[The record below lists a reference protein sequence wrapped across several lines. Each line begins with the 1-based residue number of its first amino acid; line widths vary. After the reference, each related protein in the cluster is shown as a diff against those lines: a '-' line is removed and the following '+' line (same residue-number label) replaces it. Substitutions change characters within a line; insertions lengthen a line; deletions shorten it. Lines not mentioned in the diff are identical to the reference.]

1 MEGEAE
7 RVEIRPEE
15 ELAGEGRV
23 VPDEDRDRPN
33 PPQLVKKVRL
43 RDGRVCSNP
52 LCRRRT
58 GLHAHHIEFR
68 AHGGRTVLSNEKL
81 VCSLCHGLLH
91 QGLLRI
97 EGDPLRGVTF
107 HPVFRRG
114 AKSSLGDLTEEL
126 RSLSSSPGVVVA
138 AEARAGGEGPGE
150 KSRIRDSRRVS
161 RLGGE
166 ESRIRDSHDA
176 EDLIA
181 ALRSLGY
188 SAEEAQRRVECASGK
203 LTGGCAG
210 AEVADEEIL
219 AEALRA

>member
-1 MEGEAE
+1 MLPA
-7 RVEIRPEE
+7 
-15 ELAGEGRV
+15 
-23 VPDEDRDRPN
+23 EDRDRPS

-52 LCRRRT
+52 FCRRRT

-68 AHGGRTVLSNEKL
+68 SHGGRTVLSNEKL
-81 VCSLCHGLLH
+81 VCSVCHSLCH
-91 QGLLRI
+91 QGLLEI

-126 RSLSSSPGVVVA
+126 RSLSSSPAVVIMA
-138 AEARAGGEGPGE
+138 AEARAGGERDDGE
-150 KSRIRDSRRVS
+150 SRIRDSRRVS

-166 ESRIRDSHDA
+166 ESRIRDSYHA
-176 EDLIA
+176 EDLVA

-188 SAEEAQRRVECASGK
+188 SARESRRRVDRARVTLTQTCGSADVAEEA
-203 LTGGCAG
+203 
-210 AEVADEEIL
+210 IL
-219 AEALRA
+219 AEALRC